1 MYDYRIDKKID
12 ELDPIPNSWTSE
24 QKAAFTNSGY
34 IPMSGITPANVH
46 LTKRVDLATISKT
59 LPGTVWVGNSSA
71 SLTANGTFALE
82 VATGGE
88 SSDCGL
94 VVDSGVLKV
103 TQPGWYHIEATWE
116 LNVVTQTS
124 PNTYLN
130 EYRPVTLTVL
140 NTTSKAEL
148 DMSIPSTET
157 KTVATDKKLVEQD
170 AINFVLAGMGNDNRV
185 QANLLRVAVHRISA
199 T

>member
-12 ELDPIPNSWTSE
+12 ELDPIPDTWTSE
-24 QKAAFTNSGY
+24 QKANFTNSGY
-34 IPMSGITPANVH
+34 LPMSGVTPANAK
-46 LTKRVDLATISKT
+46 LTKKVDLATISKT

-71 SLTANGTFALE
+71 ALTGNGTFALE

-94 VVDSGVLKV
+94 VIESGVLKV

-116 LNVVTQTS
+116 LNVVTQ
-124 PNTYLN
+124 NTAYLN

-140 NTTSKAEL
+140 NTTAKANL
-148 DMSIPSTET
+148 DMSIFGTET
-157 KTVATDKKLVEQD
+157 KSVATDKKLVEQD
-170 AINFVLAGMGNDNRV
+170 VINFVLAGMGSDNRV
-185 QANLLRVAVHRISA
+185 QSNLLRVAVHRISA